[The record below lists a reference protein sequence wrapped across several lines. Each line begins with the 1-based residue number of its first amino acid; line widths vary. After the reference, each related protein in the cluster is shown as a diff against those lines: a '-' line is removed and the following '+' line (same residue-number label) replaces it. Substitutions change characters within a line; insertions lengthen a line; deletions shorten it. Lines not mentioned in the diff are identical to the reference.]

1 MNTPVLWSKGRYW
14 ALLLL
19 IVLITLSSHPTIV
32 EMSRAA
38 GMEKGTILSRYII
51 LMFGGLFLMCLNVKS
66 MLKPKMVRVCWVI
79 FVFLV
84 VFYVMSLAFFGVKKM
99 MQDIRSI
106 AICLIAIM
114 IGWQMNLEKKAFHG
128 MLLVFAGM
136 TLFVGLMQV
145 FTNIGGFVI
154 LDQYFTDNKNALGMM
169 LATAGVIFFVMGLN
183 RQQKGLVKILY
194 FGLALIALAVM
205 LTVRA
210 RASTLTLGLMLLYIL
225 YERFKGK
232 NFFAYLIVGLF
243 LAMVAYVFIPNS
255 VKEYVYNSFTQNYEE
270 SDITSGRAGRNA
282 AALDFLSDH
291 IFLGNLNEHT
301 SVGQIHNY
309 PLNRTFE
316 FGIVFVLPILLIYLY
331 LLFQAI
337 IKTIRTNSR
346 NNYNLGYYLLLIP
359 FIVSMAEPTFPF
371 GPGTATV
378 FNFLAFGASLRNSDN
393 ELMDITNETLALD
406 D

>member
-1 MNTPVLWSKGRYW
+1 MNTPILWSKGRYW
-14 ALLLL
+14 VLLLL

-32 EMSRAA
+32 EMSRNA

-51 LMFGGLFLMCLNVKS
+51 LVFGGLFLMCLNVKS

-79 FVFLV
+79 FVFIV
-84 VFYVMSLAFFGVKKM
+84 VFYVMTVAFFGVKKM
-99 MQDIRSI
+99 MQDVRSI

-114 IGWQMNLEKKAFHG
+114 IGWQMNLGKKAFHG

-154 LDQYFTDNKNALGMM
+154 LDQYMTDNKNSLGLM
-169 LATAGVIFFVMGLN
+169 LATADVVFFVLGLN
-183 RQQKGLVKILY
+183 RQQKGFVKILC
-194 FGLALIALAVM
+194 FGLAL
-205 LTVRA
+205 LTLIVLLTIRA
-210 RASTLTLGLMLLYIL
+210 RTATLTFGIMLLYIL

-232 NFFAYLIVGLF
+232 DFFAYLIVGLF
-243 LAMVAYVFIPNS
+243 LVVVVYVFLPES
-255 VKEYVYNSFTQNYEE
+255 VKDFVYNSFTQNYEDK
-270 SDITSGRAGRNA
+270 DITAGRTGRSE
-282 AALDFLSDH
+282 AALSFLSTH
-291 IFLGNLNEHT
+291 LFLGNLNEQT

-316 FGIVFVLPILLIYLY
+316 FGIVFVIPILLMYLY
-331 LLFQAI
+331 LLFQTI
-337 IKTIRTNSR
+337 FKTIKTNSR
-346 NNYNLGYYLLLIP
+346 NNYNVGYYLLLIP
-359 FIVSMAEPTFPF
+359 FIISMAEPTFPF

-378 FNFLAFGASLRNSDN
+378 FNFLVFGASLRNSDN
-393 ELMDITNETLALD
+393 ELMEITNETLALD